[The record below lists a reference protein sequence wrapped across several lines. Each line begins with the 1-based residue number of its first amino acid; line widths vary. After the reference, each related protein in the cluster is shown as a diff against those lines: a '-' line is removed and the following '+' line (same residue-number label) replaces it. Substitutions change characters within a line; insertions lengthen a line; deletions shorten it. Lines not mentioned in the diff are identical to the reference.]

1 MSLSTDKPADHQYG
15 RGWMIAVLG
24 PVSLAIVGIAVIGSN
39 RPLAVALFVGTI
51 VLVAAIVLGVS
62 RFEWLTLLM
71 IAGRTAI
78 DLTHPGADQEALRL
92 SMLITGLYT
101 LISIIWLILRR
112 FERPL
117 RISPISISVAV
128 VAAAAILSG
137 LLSDDRVT
145 ALIGASRWV
154 FLTVFVVVLDNLMT
168 DQRTVRRVLLA
179 VGASTIVPLVFGAWQ
194 LIEGRGRLIG
204 GISRIE
210 GSFAH
215 PNTYGFYL
223 TVIGLALTAV
233 IRSLP
238 GVQKLISRILLLVVI
253 ASLVA
258 TYSRTSYGA
267 FAVGVIV
274 IAIVG
279 RRWLLLAMTLVT
291 IAVAPFV
298 PAVGER
304 LADLDEGPTLRG
316 TPGNSLTWRLDYW
329 QTVVE
334 VGEGR
339 RATGVG
345 LGVVSELTDSG
356 REPHND
362 FVRSFVELGAIGL
375 AAYLGFLLVMG
386 WQVRTTLI
394 RTQSETEPPGLPRC
408 LAEGFAGLFAAY
420 LIESVT
426 GNPMTQL
433 ILLSY
438 VVALA
443 LAACQ
448 SGRNVGAPPIRRD
461 SADVGR
467 RPEPVHG

>member
-1 MSLSTDKPADHQYG
+1 MSGSTERPLNHQYG
-15 RGWMIAVLG
+15 RGRMLAVLG
-24 PVSLAIVGIAVIGSN
+24 PASLAIVGVAVIASD
-39 RPLAVALFVGTI
+39 RPLVVTVSVG
-51 VLVAAIVLGVS
+51 AIVLMAAIAIGVR
-62 RFEWLTLLM
+62 RFELLTLLM
-71 IAGRTAI
+71 VGGRTAI
-78 DLTHPGADQEALRL
+78 DLAHPGVDEEALRL
-92 SMLITGLYT
+92 SVLITGLYT

-117 RISPISISVAV
+117 RISPIGIAVAV
-128 VAAAAILSG
+128 VTSAAILSG
-137 LLSDDRVT
+137 VLSDDRVT
-145 ALIGASRWV
+145 ALTGASRWV
-154 FLTVFVVVLDNLMT
+154 FLTVFVVVLDNLLT
-168 DQRTVRRVLLA
+168 DQAAVRRLLLA
-179 VGASTIVPLVFGAWQ
+179 VGASTIVPLGFGVWQ
-194 LIEGRGRLIG
+194 FIEGRGRLID

-223 TVIGLALTAV
+223 AVIGLALIAV

-238 GVQKLISRILLLVVI
+238 GVYKLVSRVLLVVVI
-253 ASLVA
+253 ASLVV
-258 TYSRTSYGA
+258 TYSRTSYAA

-274 IAIVG
+274 IALMG
-279 RRWLLLAMTLVT
+279 RRWLLLAVTLAT

-304 LADLDEGPTLRG
+304 LADLGEGPTLRG

-375 AAYLGFLLVMG
+375 AAYIGFLLVMG
-386 WQVRTTLI
+386 WQVRTALM
-394 RTQSETEPPGLPRC
+394 RTQSETGPPSPKRG
-408 LAEGFAGLFAAY
+408 LAEGFAGIFAAY

-438 VVALA
+438 VVAIA

-448 SGRNVGAPPIRRD
+448 SGRDVRVTPIRHD
-461 SADVGR
+461 GPDVGR